1 MTTAVS
7 EILKQATVLPV
18 EQQREL
24 ALLLLEQTQRHAETL
39 PQNGG
44 QNASPDDEQLL
55 PATQESR
62 LEDEPEDD
70 WLDTLDL
77 KLMPPK
83 RTYTMRVRYHFA
95 GRMEPLPYDFGDF
108 FDDEEE
114 GER

>member
-7 EILKQATVLPV
+7 EILKQAAFLSAE
-18 EQQREL
+18 EQQEL
-24 ALLLLEQTQRHAETL
+24 AARLLEQAQRQAETE
-39 PQNGG
+39 PQNG
-44 QNASPDDEQLL
+44 QQDANPDDEQ
-55 PATQESR
+55 
-62 LEDEPEDD
+62 EDD

-83 RTYTMRVRYHFA
+83 RTYTMRVRYQFA

>member
-1 MTTAVS
+1 MTVAVS
-7 EILKQATVLPV
+7 EILKQAAGLPV

-24 ALLLLEQTQRHAETL
+24 AMQLLEQAQRQAETL
-39 PQNGG
+39 PQNG
-44 QNASPDDEQLL
+44 QQDASPDDEQ
-55 PATQESR
+55 EN
-62 LEDEPEDD
+62 D
-70 WLDTLDL
+70 WLDTLNL

-83 RTYTMRVRYHFA
+83 RTYTMRVRYQFA